1 MAAKIIWAVSA
12 VIGVLL
18 ITIVLAGLAM
28 WRGLLPVPAPLLAL
42 LAGARAPEH
51 SARFYPENTIAYAWA
66 TLVPEHGQLP
76 HMQEIW
82 QGFNEFPA
90 FRDLVKDAQD
100 EFRGETGIDIA
111 DEILPW
117 AGAEIAI
124 GLLDFEAGPEQPVY
138 AITVAVRDRRAAE
151 DFLREWLR
159 YMESSQG
166 ASFDDGTYQGAD
178 ISVDEPGRQ
187 AYALTDD
194 WLVFASGE
202 SVLEVILERIAADT
216 ADDSLA
222 GAANFRTARAA
233 LPERRFASA
242 YLDLDQAATL
252 WPELDDDFAA
262 YSSAFAPEWL
272 AASAAWV
279 ERGIVVETAIPAA
292 VDRPLAVPDLT
303 DQAPLLPDDT
313 LGYLAASYD
322 PNLDH
327 WRAALDRYPLS
338 TLLPDPQLIAEISE
352 GLSEVGLPGPP
363 PELGPDTTLSEL
375 LDLGLDLAENATDIN
390 LEQDLFDHLD
400 GQLVIAAQEFNFTA
414 IEDDPANTAVD
425 AVLLLSYRNDGET
438 ALQNTMDDIAA
449 MIEEYVFFFAERD
462 TASVGADADATL
474 FRIAETA
481 YAPGYILHDGWLTLG
496 STEQSLA
503 TAVSLQ
509 KGGGQNGDGNA
520 LAADPEHRRALGH
533 LPDRRQFQGYVNLRA
548 IIRQTDADDFDLGHD
563 QYRVLRDGI
572 GALVISAYA
581 PPCADDQPGHRCAT
595 DNPADAS
602 RYTAILTLLP
612 E

>member
-1 MAAKIIWAVSA
+1 MAAKIIWVVGAL
-12 VIGVLL
+12 IGVLL
-18 ITIVLAGLAM
+18 IAIALAGLAM
-28 WRGLLPVPAPLLAL
+28 WRGLLPAPAPLLAL

-76 HMQEIW
+76 QMQEIW
-82 QGFNEFPA
+82 QGFNDFPA
-90 FRDLVKDAQD
+90 FRDLVKDAQE
-100 EFRGETGIDIA
+100 EFQGETGIDIA

-124 GLLDFEAGPEQPVY
+124 GLLDFEAGPEQPVF
-138 AITVAVRDRRAAE
+138 AVTVAVRDQRAAA

-166 ASFDDGTYQGAD
+166 ANFDDATYQGVD

-194 WLVFASGE
+194 WLVFATGE
-202 SVLEVILERIAADT
+202 SVLEVILERIAAD
-216 ADDSLA
+216 AAAGSLA
-222 GAANFRTARAA
+222 GTARFQTARAA

-242 YLDLDQAATL
+242 YLDYDQAAAL
-252 WPELDDDFAA
+252 WPELDDDLAA
-262 YSSAFAPEWL
+262 YPTAFAPEWL

-279 ERGIVVETAIPAA
+279 ERGIVVEAAIPAA
-292 VDRPLAVPDLT
+292 VDRPLDIPNLD
-303 DQAPLLPDDT
+303 DPAPLLADDT
-313 LGYLAASYD
+313 LGYIAASYD
-322 PNLDH
+322 PDLDH
-327 WRAALDRYPLS
+327 WRAVLDRYPLA
-338 TLLPDPQLIAEISE
+338 TLLPDPQLISEISA
-352 GLSEVGLPGPP
+352 GLSDVGLPGPP

-390 LEQDLFDHLD
+390 LEQDFFNHLD
-400 GQLVIAAQEFNFTA
+400 GQLVIAAQEFNFAA
-414 IEDDPANTAVD
+414 IEDDPANTPVD
-425 AVLLLSYRNDGET
+425 AVLLLSYRDDGQA
-438 ALQNTMDDIAA
+438 ALQSTMDDIAG
-449 MIEEYVFFFAERD
+449 MVEEYVFFFAERD
-462 TASVGADADATL
+462 TANVGADADATL

-496 STEQSLA
+496 STERALE

-509 KGGGQNGDGNA
+509 KDEGSA
-520 LAADPEHRRALGH
+520 LAADAEHRRALTH

-548 IIRQTDADDFDLGHD
+548 IIRQTDADDFSLGHD

-581 PPCADDQPGHRCAT
+581 PPCADDQPGYRCAT
-595 DNPADAS
+595 NNAAGAS
-602 RYTAILTLLP
+602 RYTAVLTLLP

>member
-1 MAAKIIWAVSA
+1 MAAKIIWVVGAL
-12 VIGVLL
+12 IGVLL
-18 ITIVLAGLAM
+18 IAIALAGLAM
-28 WRGLLPVPAPLLAL
+28 WRGLLPVPVPLLAL

-76 HMQEIW
+76 QMQEIW
-82 QGFNEFPA
+82 QDFNDFPA
-90 FRDLVKDAQD
+90 FRDLVKDAQE

-124 GLLDFEAGPEQPVY
+124 GLLDFEAGPEQPVF
-138 AITVAVRDRRAAE
+138 AITVAVRDRRAAA

-166 ASFDDGTYQGAD
+166 ASFDDATYQGVD

-187 AYALTDD
+187 AYALTDN
-194 WLVFASGE
+194 WLVFATGE
-202 SVLEVILERIAADT
+202 SVLEVILERIAAD
-216 ADDSLA
+216 AAAGSLA
-222 GAANFRTARAA
+222 GAAKFQTARAA

-242 YLDLDQAATL
+242 YLDYDQAAAL
-252 WPELDDDFAA
+252 WPELDDDLAA
-262 YSSAFAPEWL
+262 YPTAFAPEWL

-279 ERGIVVETAIPAA
+279 ERGIVVEAAIPAA
-292 VDRPLAVPDLT
+292 VDRPLDIPDL
-303 DQAPLLPDDT
+303 DDPAPLLADDT
-313 LGYLAASYD
+313 LGYIAASYD
-322 PNLDH
+322 PDLDH
-327 WRAALDRYPLS
+327 WRAVLDRYPLS
-338 TLLPDPQLIAEISE
+338 TLLPDPQLISEISA

-390 LEQDLFDHLD
+390 MEQDFFNHMD
-400 GQLVIAAQEFNFTA
+400 GQLVIAAQEFNFAA
-414 IEDDPANTAVD
+414 IEDDPANTPVD
-425 AVLLLSYRNDGET
+425 AVLLLSYRDDGQA
-438 ALQNTMDDIAA
+438 ALQSTMDDIAG

-462 TASVGADADATL
+462 TANVGANADATL

-496 STEQSLA
+496 STEQSLE

-509 KGGGQNGDGNA
+509 KEDGSA
-520 LAADPEHRRALGH
+520 LAGDAEHRRALTH

-548 IIRQTDADDFDLGHD
+548 IIRQTDADDFSLGHD

-581 PPCADDQPGHRCAT
+581 PPCADDQPGYRCAT
-595 DNPADAS
+595 DNAAGAS